1 MVSTQG
7 IELCVIVT
15 ISLLD
20 SSSDI
25 QIIDLSGEELEESQ
39 EKLENAQHSAFDRH
53 DHLGFGDCDE
63 SDDEVYTVWDDTN
76 DSGVENTLVTEEFE
90 SSTGAK
96 SIGKKVRKSLL

>member
-63 SDDEVYTVWDDTN
+63 SDDEVYTVWDDIN
-76 DSGVENTLVTEEFE
+76 DTTVVEDTFVAAEELE

-96 SIGKKVRKSLL
+96 SKKVRKSLL